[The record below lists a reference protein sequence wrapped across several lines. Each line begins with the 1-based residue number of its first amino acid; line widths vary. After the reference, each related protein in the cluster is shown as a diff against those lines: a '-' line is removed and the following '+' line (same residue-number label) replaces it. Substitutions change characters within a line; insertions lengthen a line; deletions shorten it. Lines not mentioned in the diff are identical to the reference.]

1 MTAHTPAQ
9 PEPVTLTSSTGT
21 PDLPS
26 PGPATARPT
35 DASRAAA
42 HETGSV
48 AAARVRS
55 LELEDQIARDP
66 SAFRVLTGE
75 RPTGALHIG
84 HYFGTVASRARLQ
97 QAGVELL
104 LVLADYQVIT
114 DRDETGDLRGTVR
127 EIVLD
132 YQAAGIDPERTT
144 IFTHSAVPALN
155 QLVLPFLSLVSVAE
169 LERNPTVKDEVRAGG
184 GRAMSG
190 LMLTYPVHQAADILF
205 CRANLVPVG
214 QDQLPHLET
223 TRTLARRF
231 NHRFSPARPYFT
243 EPDALLAPSPTIL
256 GHDGAKMSK
265 SRGNS
270 LLISATE
277 DETAAFVRRCVT
289 DADRNVTYEPE
300 RRPGVANLLTLA
312 ALCTG
317 QTPEAVAEQ
326 VGARGAGALKSL
338 VTEAL
343 VEYFRPV
350 RARRAALAESTLDP
364 LALLERGNARAN
376 EIADRTLDDV
386 RELMGTSYT

>member
-1 MTAHTPAQ
+1 MTTHVPAQ
-9 PEPVTLTSSTGT
+9 PVTHPLAPSTSA
-21 PDLPS
+21 PLLS
-26 PGPATARPT
+26 PAGAGTARPD
-35 DASRAAA
+35 DAPPAPT

-48 AAARVRS
+48 AAARARS
-55 LELEDQIARDP
+55 LELEDQIAQDP

-84 HYFGTVASRARLQ
+84 HYFGTVANRARLQ

-127 EIVLD
+127 EILLD

-223 TRTLARRF
+223 TRMLARRF

-256 GHDGAKMSK
+256 GHDGTKMSK

-289 DADRNVTYEPE
+289 DADRHVTYDPE

-312 ALCTG
+312 SLCTG
-317 QTPEAVAEQ
+317 EAAESVADEI
-326 VGARGAGALKSL
+326 GARGAGALKAL

-350 RARRAALAESTLDP
+350 RARRAALAESTVDP
-364 LALLERGNARAN
+364 LSLLERGNARAN
-376 EIADRTLDDV
+376 QIADSTLDDV

>member
-1 MTAHTPAQ
+1 MTTHVPAQ
-9 PEPVTLTSSTGT
+9 PVTHPLAPGTGAPVLSPAVAGT
-21 PDLPS
+21 ASPDDAPPAS
-26 PGPATARPT
+26 P
-35 DASRAAA
+35 

-48 AAARVRS
+48 AAAR
-55 LELEDQIARDP
+55 ELEDQIAQDP

-84 HYFGTVASRARLQ
+84 HYFGTVANRARLQ

-127 EIVLD
+127 EILLD

-231 NHRFSPARPYFT
+231 NRRFSPARPYFI

-289 DADRNVTYEPE
+289 DADRHVTYEPE

-312 ALCTG
+312 SLCTG
-317 QTPEAVAEQ
+317 EAPETVADEI
-326 VGARGAGALKSL
+326 GARGAGALKAL

-350 RARRAALAESTLDP
+350 RARRAALAESTVDP
-364 LALLERGNARAN
+364 LSLLERGNARAN
-376 EIADRTLDDV
+376 QIADRTLDDV
-386 RELMGTSYT
+386 RELMGTVYA

>member
-1 MTAHTPAQ
+1 MRPDDAPPA
-9 PEPVTLTSSTGT
+9 PP
-21 PDLPS
+21 
-26 PGPATARPT
+26 
-35 DASRAAA
+35 
-42 HETGSV
+42 HETGSA
-48 AAARVRS
+48 AAARARS
-55 LELEDQIARDP
+55 REIEDQIAQDP

-84 HYFGTVASRARLQ
+84 HYFGTVANRARLQ
-97 QAGVELL
+97 QAGVEVM

-127 EIVLD
+127 EILLD

-155 QLVLPFLSLVSVAE
+155 QLILPFLSLVSVAE

-205 CRANLVPVG
+205 CHANLVPVG

-223 TRTLARRF
+223 TRMLARRF

-256 GHDGAKMSK
+256 GHDGTKMSK

-289 DADRNVTYEPE
+289 DADRHVTYDPE

-312 ALCTG
+312 SLCTG
-317 QTPEAVAEQ
+317 EAAESVADEI
-326 VGARGAGALKSL
+326 GARGAGVLKAL

-350 RARRAALAESTLDP
+350 RARRAALAESTVDP
-364 LALLERGNARAN
+364 LSLLERGNARAN
-376 EIADRTLDDV
+376 QIADRTLDDV
-386 RELMGTSYT
+386 RELMGTVYA

>member
-1 MTAHTPAQ
+1 MTTAAPSTHESQTTPRS
-9 PEPVTLTSSTGT
+9 TL
-21 PDLPS
+21 
-26 PGPATARPT
+26 
-35 DASRAAA
+35 
-42 HETGSV
+42 E
-48 AAARVRS
+48 AARTRS
-55 LELEDQIARDP
+55 AALETEIARDP
-66 SAFRVLTGE
+66 SRFRVLTGE
-75 RPTGALHIG
+75 RPTGSLHIG
-84 HYFGTVASRARLQ
+84 HYFGTVANRARLQ

-114 DRDETGDLRGTVR
+114 DRDETGDLRATVR
-127 EIVLD
+127 EILLD

-169 LERNPTVKDEVRAGG
+169 LERNPTVKDEVRASG

-223 TRTLARRF
+223 TRAVARRF
-231 NHRFSPARPYFT
+231 NHRFSPAQPYFP
-243 EPDALLAPSPTIL
+243 EPDALLAASPTIL
-256 GHDGAKMSK
+256 GSDGTKMSK

-270 LLISATE
+270 LLLGASE

-289 DADRNVTYEPE
+289 DAERHVTFEPD

-312 ALCTG
+312 SLCTG
-317 QTPEAVAEQ
+317 QTPEVVADE
-326 VGARGAGALKSL
+326 VGGSGAGALKAL

-343 VEYFRPV
+343 VEHLRPL
-350 RARRAALAESTLDP
+350 RARRAELAGSDLDP
-364 LALLERGNARAN
+364 LDVLERGNARAN
-376 EIADRTLDDV
+376 EIAETTLDDV
-386 RELMGTSYT
+386 RELMGTSYR